1 MAAYN
6 AAPLIAATLDSIA
19 SQTIMPAEVI
29 ICDDGS
35 SDETAAIIEA
45 HPLEVTLIRRSN
57 AGLATARND
66 AIEAAT
72 GDVIANIDAD
82 DLWHERFL
90 ERAIEAFEEHEEAP
104 AVFTRYRPFM
114 AEDELEPM
122 VALDDG
128 APSGTTVL
136 SLEAFLQFDR
146 AGLPV
151 LPSYFLFRRSVLDVL
166 GQRPYVEGHRCGE
179 NIMVFP
185 MIAAMGPVVRVEAKL
200 GRYRIH
206 AASITGA
213 EVESARWMLR
223 VSEEMIDRAIGLS
236 FDAAAIRSI
245 RRYAAQWSRSAG
257 RRLGGAGAMRDGRAG
272 LLQAFRQAHEPKTLM
287 LYLASWLPGFASRV
301 WTRAWRAEA
310 AQR

>member
-6 AAPLIAATLDSIA
+6 SASFIAATLDSIA
-19 SQTIMPAEVI
+19 AQTTPPAEVI

-45 HPLEVTLIRRSN
+45 HPLEVTLIRRIN

-66 AIEAAT
+66 AIEKAT

-90 ERAIEAFEEHEEAP
+90 ERAIEAFEENKEAI
-104 AVFTRYRPFM
+104 AVFTRYRTFM
-114 AEDELEPM
+114 SDDDLEPTN
-122 VALDDG
+122 APEDG
-128 APSGTTVL
+128 EVCGTTTL
-136 SLEAFLQFDR
+136 DLEAFLQFDR

-151 LPSYFLFRRSVLDVL
+151 LPSYFLFRSSVLEVL
-166 GQRPYVEGHRCGE
+166 GRRPYIEGHRCGE

-185 MIAAMGPVVRVEAKL
+185 MIAAMGPIVRVEAKL
-200 GRYRIH
+200 GRYRMH

-213 EVESARWMLR
+213 EVDSARWMLR
-223 VSEEMIDRAIGLS
+223 VSEEMIDRAVGLS
-236 FDAAAIRSI
+236 FGPAAMDAI
-245 RRYAAQWSRSAG
+245 RRYAAQWSKSAG
-257 RRLGGAGAMRDGRAG
+257 RRLGGAGETRDGRAG
-272 LLQAFRQAHEPKTLM
+272 LLQAFRQAHDPKTLA
-287 LYLASWLPGFASRV
+287 LYLGSWVPGLASRV
-301 WTRAWRAEA
+301 WTRGWRADA